1 MVQFNSISSNIHYLF
16 QSVKWSVN
24 NKYKLWYRFSA
35 FWLRSKCS
43 ICSYQLNIWYE
54 GHGSSSMLNWFLD
67 GDRVSAACCG
77 SIMCWPCI
85 AVPQGT
91 AHFPIKTIR
100 INILVESIS
109 NLMMIILKSSIDLWS
124 CYPTKQHRN
133 VFCNLDVDVE
143 VSQLTE
149 NIFV

>member
-1 MVQFNSISSNIHYLF
+1 MKRNRLLEANI
-16 QSVKWSVN
+16 
-24 NKYKLWYRFSA
+24 WYRFSA

-54 GHGSSSMLNWFLD
+54 GHRSSSILNWFLD

-91 AHFPIKTIR
+91 AHFPIKTMR
-100 INILVESIS
+100 INKLVVSIS
-109 NLMMIILKSSIDLWS
+109 NLKMIIFKSSIALWS
-124 CYPTKQHRN
+124 CYPIKQHRN
-133 VFCNLDVDVE
+133 VFCNFDVDDQ

-149 NIFV
+149 NIFCIMNAYFIPFQCNHILS